1 MYMRY
6 TFLFI
11 LFFSGISGF
20 AQDDA
25 MRLIQKVKA
34 KMDRVNDYSATGK
47 MRTDVVF
54 IKAPV
59 SNIRVYYKK
68 PNRFKINRDGGIS
81 LLPKGGV
88 SVNLNALMLTNDFTA
103 LDAGKASVAGKEVR
117 VIKLL
122 PLQENSD
129 VVLSTMYIDEQRL
142 LVLKTNTTTRENGT
156 YEMDMQFGNYADYG
170 LPDKVTFS
178 FNTKDYK
185 LPKGITLEFDDG
197 SKQQQL
203 PKNKKGRIEISYA
216 SYQVNKGVS
225 DAMFK

>member
-1 MYMRY
+1 MRY
-6 TFLFI
+6 VILFLF
-11 LFFSGISGF
+11 LCSFTSAF

-25 MRLIQKVKA
+25 MRLLQKVKA

-88 SVNLNALMLTNDFTA
+88 SINLNSLMLTNDFTA
-103 LDAGKASVAGKEVR
+103 LDAGKAIVAGKEVR

-156 YEMDMQFGNYADYG
+156 YEMEMQFGKYADFG
-170 LPDKVTFS
+170 LPDKVSFS

-203 PKNKKGRIEISYA
+203 PKNKKGKIEISYEA
-216 SYQVNKGVS
+216 YQVNKGVS
-225 DAMFK
+225 DAVFK

>member
-1 MYMRY
+1 M
-6 TFLFI
+6 
-11 LFFSGISGF
+11 
-20 AQDDA
+20 
-25 MRLIQKVKA
+25 
-34 KMDRVNDYSATGK
+34 
-47 MRTDVVF
+47 
-54 IKAPV
+54 
-59 SNIRVYYKK
+59 
-68 PNRFKINRDGGIS
+68 
-81 LLPKGGV
+81 PKGGV

>member
-1 MYMRY
+1 MYIRY

-11 LFFSGISGF
+11 LFFSVTSGF

-25 MRLIQKVKA
+25 MRLLQKVKA
-34 KMDRVNDYSATGK
+34 KMDRVNDYAATGK

-103 LDAGKASVAGKEVR
+103 LDAGKATVAGKEVR
-117 VIKLL
+117 VVKLL

-156 YEMDMQFGNYADYG
+156 YEMEMQFGNYADYG

>member
-1 MYMRY
+1 MFMRY

-11 LFFSGISGF
+11 LFFSVTSGF

-25 MRLIQKVKA
+25 MRLLQKVKA
-34 KMDRVNDYSATGK
+34 KMDRVNDYAATGK

-103 LDAGKASVAGKEVR
+103 LDAGKATIAGKELR

-129 VVLSTMYIDEQRL
+129 VVLSTMYIDELRL

-156 YEMDMQFGNYADYG
+156 YEMEMQFGNYADYG
-170 LPDKVTFS
+170 LPDKVTFT

>member
-11 LFFSGISGF
+11 LFFSVTSGF

-25 MRLIQKVKA
+25 MRLLQKVKA
-34 KMDRVNDYSATGK
+34 KMDRVNDYAATGK

-81 LLPKGGV
+81 LLPKGGI

-103 LDAGKASVAGKEVR
+103 LDAGKAKVAGKEVR
-117 VIKLL
+117 VVKLL

-156 YEMDMQFGNYADYG
+156 YEMEMQFGNYADYG

>member
-1 MYMRY
+1 MCMRY

>member
-6 TFLFI
+6 VFFFI
-11 LFFSGISGF
+11 LFFSVTSGF

-25 MRLIQKVKA
+25 MRLLQKVKA
-34 KMDRVNDYSATGK
+34 KMDRVNDYAATGK

-81 LLPKGGV
+81 LLPKGGI

-103 LDAGKASVAGKEVR
+103 LDAGKTTVAGKEVR
-117 VIKLL
+117 VVKLL

-129 VVLSTMYIDEQRL
+129 VVLSTMYIDERRL

-156 YEMDMQFGNYADYG
+156 YEMEMQFGNYADYG